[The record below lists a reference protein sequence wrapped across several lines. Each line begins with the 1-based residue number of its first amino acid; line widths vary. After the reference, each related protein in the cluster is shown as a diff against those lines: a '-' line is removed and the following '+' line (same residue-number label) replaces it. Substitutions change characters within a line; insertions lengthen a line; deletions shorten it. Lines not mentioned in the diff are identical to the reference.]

1 MTTDFR
7 AGKMASKVWPARP
20 GRAATS
26 RKLQAASSSCPR
38 TALTRRSKLAACSC
52 CNEWLLARV
61 CPTEPRY
68 TAAPF

>member
-38 TALTRRSKLAACSC
+38 TALTCRSKLAACSC
-52 CNEWLLARV
+52 CN
-61 CPTEPRY
+61 
-68 TAAPF
+68 